1 MKRLIFNAKKRSY
14 WNTTIRHIHFRY
26 FSKGAV
32 IASTFYLFH
41 LFHSIAVTQLLS
53 LCTLYTRIRS
63 FLIQR
68 ISTCAQR
75 LPMDWG
81 FDVKGQSSGCV
92 VTTSC
97 LRFCDS
103 GNIMKFKL
111 NNHPPHTPSSPSPG
125 ITAARITLFSTNW
138 SQPCSPQWAV
148 ANNWTRPLC
157 SKSYTAAKWWM
168 WLQYPLEHATFSC
181 KVKLPAFNMKNR
193 LTD

>member
-14 WNTTIRHIHFRY
+14 WNTTIRHIHFLY

-75 LPMDWG
+75 LPVDWG
-81 FDVKGQSSGCV
+81 FDVKGPSSGCV

-103 GNIMKFKL
+103 VNIVKFKL
-111 NNHPPHTPSSPSPG
+111 NNHPPPTHTHPPPPPQGLQRRGSHCSLQTGLSPVVLSEQWQTTERDRCLVNHIQLLNDG
-125 ITAARITLFSTNW
+125 CDCST
-138 SQPCSPQWAV
+138 
-148 ANNWTRPLC
+148 
-157 SKSYTAAKWWM
+157 
-168 WLQYPLEHATFSC
+168 H
-181 KVKLPAFNMKNR
+181 
-193 LTD
+193 